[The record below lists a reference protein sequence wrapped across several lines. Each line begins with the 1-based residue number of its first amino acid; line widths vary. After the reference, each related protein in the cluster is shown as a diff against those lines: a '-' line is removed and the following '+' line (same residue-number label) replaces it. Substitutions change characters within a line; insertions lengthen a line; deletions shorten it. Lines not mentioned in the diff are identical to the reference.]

1 MFGHGETVVRLRRKL
16 VADPYSQQDTLGD
29 WSDPDRLPIAGVAV
43 APSSSFSVR
52 DATRSQVSMSMSV
65 YAPAGSDVQP
75 GDRIEAASGVW
86 LLDGAAMD
94 WANPFTG
101 TQFGVE
107 LQATRVV
114 G

>member
-1 MFGHGETVVRLRRKL
+1 MFGHGETVTRLRRKL
-16 VADPYSQQDTLGD
+16 VTDPYSQQETLGD
-29 WSDPDRLPIAGVAV
+29 WSDPDRLTIAGVAV

-52 DATRSQVSMSMSV
+52 DASRSQVTMSMSV
-65 YAPAGSDVQP
+65 YAPSGADVQP

-101 TQFGVE
+101 TRFGLEFQVTK
-107 LQATRVV
+107 AV